1 MAQCDVYNNT
11 NQSTRGRTPFLL
23 DVQAD
28 VMETLPTRLVC
39 PLRRREDSPSDPIER
54 VHLPVTIDDV
64 EYVVFVT
71 ELTAIPSS
79 VLGGVV
85 ASLKH
90 RRHEIV
96 AAIDLLIT
104 GF

>member
-1 MAQCDVYNNT
+1 MAQCDVHNNT
-11 NQSTRGRTPFLL
+11 NPSTRGRTPFLL

-28 VMETLPTRLVC
+28 VMEALPTRLVC
-39 PLRRREDSPSDPIER
+39 PIRRREYVPNDPIER
-54 VHLPVTIDDV
+54 VHLPLTIDDV
-64 EYVVFVT
+64 EYIAFFT

-79 VLGGVV
+79 VLGGIV
-85 ASLKH
+85 ASLNR